1 MTEVRKYGWRPDIK
15 DPINDIP
22 YLLSGKPI
30 PPMMDLRPKMPPVYD
45 QLALGSCTSNAIAG
59 CIEYNFH
66 IMNHIDFTPSRL
78 FIYYNERA
86 KEGTVNSDSG
96 ARISDG
102 LYVVNKQGVCPET
115 EWPYRIEK
123 FATKPPKVCY
133 KDALKDI
140 VKRYKRLNNLT
151 QIKDSIAQGY
161 PAVFGFAVYE
171 SFESQE
177 VADTGIVP
185 MPKQGEQMLGGH
197 AVLASGY
204 NDSSGH
210 VIVRNSWSDA
220 WGDKGYFYLPYEYF
234 TENLTDDYWTVF
246 YCL

>member
-1 MTEVRKYGWRPDIK
+1 
-15 DPINDIP
+15 
-22 YLLSGKPI
+22 
-30 PPMMDLRPKMPPVYD
+30 MMDLRPKMPPVYD

-210 VIVRNSWSDA
+210 VIVRNSWGEA

-234 TENLTDDYWTVF
+234 TENLTDDFWTVF